1 MKVHNVWFKPT
12 ADLLAKDYRAL
23 GWAVRVGI
31 LPRKAGYFVVA
42 VGP

>member
-23 GWAVRVGI
+23 GFTVRVLGS
-31 LPRKAGYFVVA
+31 LRDGYQVRVWK
-42 VGP
+42 